1 MKIRPLEARDIASV
15 LEIQAACPE
24 IAQWTTWDYDRV
36 AREEMAGWV
45 AADEAHGGGM
55 TGFIIAR
62 RVASDV
68 EILNFAVHPD
78 ARRRGAGSLLL
89 EQAFEW
95 ARSYH
100 ADRVF
105 LEVRASNEA
114 ALRFYERH
122 RFEASGR
129 RPRYYIAPIEDALLL
144 TARLT

>member
-15 LEIQAACPE
+15 LVIQAACPE

-45 AADEAHGGGM
+45 AAEEAHGGEM
-55 TGFIIAR
+55 AGFIVAW
-62 RVASDV
+62 RVASDI
-68 EILNFAVHPD
+68 EILNFAVRPD

-95 ARSYH
+95 ARSYQ

-114 ALRFYERH
+114 ALRFYEHH
-122 RFEASGR
+122 RFEVNGR